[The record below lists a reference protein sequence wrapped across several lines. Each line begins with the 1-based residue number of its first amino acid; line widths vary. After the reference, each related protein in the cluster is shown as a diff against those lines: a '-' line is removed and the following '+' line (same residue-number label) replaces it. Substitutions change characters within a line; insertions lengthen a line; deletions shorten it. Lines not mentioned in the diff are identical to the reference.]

1 MLTRFVNHGSL
12 SKLLKINLM
21 LADSAK
27 IPDIFGF
34 SFYSHN
40 SH

>member
-1 MLTRFVNHGSL
+1 MLTRFINHGSL
-12 SKLLKINLM
+12 SKLLKVKLM
-21 LADSAK
+21 LADSDE
-27 IPDIFGF
+27 IPDLFGF